1 MPYSLTPTHFSG
13 LNPSTSS
20 RNTLLW
26 ETESPLGTI
35 RNLRMVP
42 RVEPRNN
49 TVRFLWGPASV
60 STTMAV
66 SWYLERQ
73 ICTLE
78 NACFCTSTI
87 IQLSQHAYRPIVLT
101 TQGLWPSNGTVSSI
115 SGWVFTKFSTSSGSV
130 VEELN
135 LDPCTAHP
143 PGLQDETQKKRESGL
158 MKRWIEGPGR
168 GRRREPEELLFFAA
182 AGGRVRIFAE

>member
-1 MPYSLTPTHFSG
+1 MIQTRTHFSG

-26 ETESPLGTI
+26 DIESPLGII
-35 RNLRMVP
+35 RNLRIVP
-42 RVEPRNN
+42 LVEPRNN

-66 SWYLERQ
+66 SWYLDMERPTESRSQ
-73 ICTLE
+73 
-78 NACFCTSTI
+78 ACAGGTYVGHRST
-87 IQLSQHAYRPIVLT
+87 YRPIVLT
-101 TQGLWPSNGTVSSI
+101 THGLCPSSGTVSSI

-143 PGLQDETQKKRESGL
+143 PGL
-158 MKRWIEGPGR
+158 
-168 GRRREPEELLFFAA
+168 
-182 AGGRVRIFAE
+182 